1 MSRYLWRPRSGRPVP
16 ASVTCGPS
24 GHGFVALISEQASD
38 EVSEGVSQRSCWDC
52 GGPGAYTRLPHGRIC
67 TACRR
72 RRHYHPEPCPICGT
86 TRPLAYQLAEQ
97 NGQLDGQPAGAAI
110 VCASCA
116 GAESVF
122 ACGECGRENHP
133 YGARRCAR
141 CILRERL
148 TALLT
153 DPASGHIHARLRPV
167 FDELVGSERPQTGI
181 CCLRKKP
188 GTGPRL
194 LGQMARGEVAISHDT
209 FRALPSDRAHNYLR
223 DLLAALGVLAAYEPR
238 IERMLPWLAAKLE
251 PLPADQADLVRRF
264 THWHILRHL
273 RNVAGQ
279 GRLTKAI
286 TDRAREQIS
295 AAIRLLAYLDEHG
308 ATAATAT
315 QELLERYQTTRRLTL
330 SSEHAF
336 ITWLR
341 TSRINTRLRIPLVP
355 YGAPSVAVSDRE
367 RWAHVERLLHDDTL
381 RGYTRIGGLF
391 PLLFAQPL
399 SRIVAMRT
407 SQVTLAAERPG
418 RRGLRHHRDAD
429 AGPGRPAHRRPPTT
443 AGPEPL
449 RRPRHRLAVP
459 RRQARPPPGDR
470 EHPRAARRGWHQAV

>member
-1 MSRYLWRPRSGRPVP
+1 M
-16 ASVTCGPS
+16 
-24 GHGFVALISEQASD
+24 F
-38 EVSEGVSQRSCWDC
+38 
-52 GGPGAYTRLPHGRIC
+52 
-67 TACRR
+67 
-72 RRHYHPEPCPICGT
+72 
-86 TRPLAYQLAEQ
+86 
-97 NGQLDGQPAGAAI
+97 
-110 VCASCA
+110 CASCA

-122 ACGECGRENHP
+122 ACHECGREDHP
-133 YGARRCAR
+133 YGGSRCAR
-141 CILRERL
+141 CILNERL
-148 TALLT
+148 TGLLT
-153 DPASGHIHARLRPV
+153 DPTTGQVHERLRPV

-181 CCLRKKP
+181 WWLRKKP
-188 GTGPRL
+188 GIGPRM

-238 IERMLPWLAAKLE
+238 IERMLPWLEEKLK

-295 AAIRLLAYLDEHG
+295 AAIRLLAYLDERG

-330 SSEHAF
+330 SSEQAF

-341 TSRINTRLRIPLVP
+341 TSRVNTRLRIPPVP
-355 YGAPSVAVSDRE
+355 YGAPSVTVSDAQ
-367 RWAHVERLLHDDTL
+367 RWAHVERLLHDGTL

-391 PLLFAQPL
+391 TLLFAQPL

-407 SQVTLAAERPG
+407 SQVTLAADGRVDVAFGTIGMQMPALVDRLIADHLQRRGQSLYVARDTGWLFPGGKPG
-418 RRGLRHHRDAD
+418 RHLETENIRGQLVAVGIKPYESRKAALFQLAAEMPAPVLAELLAITGTNAAD
-429 AGPGRPAHRRPPTT
+429 WAK
-443 AGPEPL
+443 L
-449 RRPRHRLAVP
+449 
-459 RRQARPPPGDR
+459 
-470 EHPRAARRGWHQAV
+470 AARDWTGYIADRTGCQPPS